1 MKRFRMIVFAAWIGA
16 VCSGRAADPA
26 AAPGKDAELEN
37 GGDVTVVTSDRL
49 TFDYK
54 KRYALFE
61 HNVIVTD
68 PKMQLAADRLTIYF
82 NEAGKAQSIKAEGRV
97 TITQTDKTAQA
108 GVASYDVESGKI
120 VLADHPRVTR
130 NKDTLEGDV
139 ITFWRNDNRMICQP
153 QARLVI
159 FPEKGGV
166 KDKFLGPGE

>member
-1 MKRFRMIVFAAWIGA
+1 MKYFPLIIVAAWIVAAGGA
-16 VCSGRAADPA
+16 RAAESA
-26 AAPGKDAELEN
+26 ADEDLET

-61 HNVIVTD
+61 HNVIVND
-68 PKMQLAADRLTIYF
+68 PQMQMAADKLMIYF
-82 NEAGKAQSIKAEGRV
+82 NEAGKATSIKAEGRV

-120 VLADHPRVTR
+120 VLVERPRVTR
-130 NKDTLEGDV
+130 GRDVLEGDV
-139 ITFWRNDNRMICQP
+139 ITFWRNENRMICQP

-159 FPEKGGV
+159 FPDKDGT
-166 KDKFLGPGE
+166 KDKLLGAGD